1 MAAAPRPYLESVVLI
16 TALIADIFV
25 LYFLEDPA
33 ARLSLGLLL
42 LAPIVWASAR
52 VGVVELLTETQ
63 PDQVHKR
70 RFTRLRNQV
79 GQLLDEIRRL
89 NWMAVD
95 AERGFRSRET
105 AIQEMDAIEGRL
117 KAIIEHIRNTA
128 GQMTPESQKA
138 AAGDGGAQETESRQ
152 G

>member
-1 MAAAPRPYLESVVLI
+1 MPSPRPYLESVVLI
-16 TALIADIFV
+16 VALVADV
-25 LYFLEDPA
+25 LVLLFLEDPT

-52 VGVVELLTETQ
+52 VGVVELLTQTQ

-79 GQLLDEIRRL
+79 QQLLDEIRRL

-105 AIQEMDAIEGRL
+105 AIREMDAIEVRL
-117 KAIIEHIRNTA
+117 KELIEHIRETA
-128 GQMTPESQKA
+128 GHMTPESEESPA
-138 AAGDGGAQETESRQ
+138 AEPVREEERSAEQ